1 MFTCG
6 ILYNIKLDH
15 EGEKKLEYK
24 STIKSRPYLYKETK
38 KAANLINKEL
48 EIKELKNESLVNN
61 IFQVETETRMKELAS
76 IIGTRLKQLDS
87 YLIQKIESSNIE
99 TSKLIVL
106 YAILKNDRL
115 FFEFMNEVYKEK
127 IILKDL
133 FIRDKDFGVFFQNK
147 REQSDK
153 VDSWSEYT
161 FKKLKQVYIRI
172 LFESGL
178 IANQKGDRE
187 IVLPIIDSEVKDYIY
202 KLGDKV
208 YINAIL
214 GINE

>member
-1 MFTCG
+1 M
-6 ILYNIKLDH
+6 
-15 EGEKKLEYK
+15 EYK

-38 KAANLINKEL
+38 RAASLVNKGL
-48 EIKELKNESLVNN
+48 EIKELRKESLENN

-76 IIGTRLKQLDS
+76 IISTRLKELDS
-87 YLIQKIESSNIE
+87 YLIQKIENSNIE
-99 TSKLIVL
+99 TSKIIVL
-106 YAILKNDRL
+106 YAILKSDRL
-115 FFEFMNEVYKEK
+115 FFEFMNEVYKER
-127 IILKDL
+127 ILLKNL

-178 IANQKGDRE
+178 IANQKGDRQ
-187 IVLPIIDSEVKDYIY
+187 IVIPIIDSEVKDYIY

>member
-1 MFTCG
+1 M
-6 ILYNIKLDH
+6 
-15 EGEKKLEYK
+15 EYK

-38 KAANLINKEL
+38 KAASFVNRGL
-48 EIKELKNESLVNN
+48 EIKELKNESLENN

-76 IIGTRLKQLDS
+76 IIGARLKELDS
-87 YLIQKIESSNIE
+87 YLIEKIESSNVE
-99 TSKLIVL
+99 TSKVLVL

-127 IILKDL
+127 ILLKDFL
-133 FIRDKDFGVFFQNK
+133 IRDKDFGVFFQNK

-153 VDSWSEYT
+153 VNSWSEYT

-178 IANQKGDRE
+178 IANQKGDRK
-187 IVLPIIDSEVKDYIY
+187 IITPIIDGEVKDYIY

>member
-1 MFTCG
+1 M
-6 ILYNIKLDH
+6 
-15 EGEKKLEYK
+15 EYK

-38 KAANLINKEL
+38 KASMLINRGL
-48 EIKELKNESLVNN
+48 EVDGIKGKSLEDN
-61 IFQVETETRMKELAS
+61 IFQLESESRKKEVAS
-76 IIGTRLKQLDS
+76 IIITRLKSLDKEII
-87 YLIQKIESSNIE
+87 YDIENSNIE
-99 TSKLIVL
+99 TSKILVL
-106 YAILKNDRL
+106 YSILKTDRL

-133 FIRDKDFGVFFQNK
+133 YIRDKDFSVFFQNK
-147 REQSDK
+147 KEQSEK
-153 VDSWSEYT
+153 VASWSEYT

-178 IANQKGDRE
+178 IVNQKGDKE
-187 IVLPIIDSEVKDYIY
+187 IKLPIIDNEVKDYIY
-202 KLGDKV
+202 KNDGRV

>member
-1 MFTCG
+1 M
-6 ILYNIKLDH
+6 
-15 EGEKKLEYK
+15 EYK
-24 STIKSRPYLYKETK
+24 STIKSRPYLYRETK
-38 KAANLINKEL
+38 KAAILINKGL
-48 EIKELKNESLVNN
+48 EIKDLKNESLKNN

-76 IIGTRLKQLDS
+76 IIGVRLKQLDS
-87 YLIQKIESSNIE
+87 YLIEKIESSNVE

-127 IILKDL
+127 ILLKDL

-153 VDSWSEYT
+153 VNSWSEYT

-172 LFESGL
+172 LYESGL

-187 IVLPIIDSEVKDYIY
+187 IIMPIIDNEIKDYVY

-208 YINAIL
+208 YINAVL
-214 GINE
+214 GISD

>member
-1 MFTCG
+1 MW
-6 ILYNIKLDH
+6 YNKNIKLDH

-38 KAANLINKEL
+38 KVVNLINKGL

-76 IIGTRLKQLDS
+76 IIATRLKELDS

-99 TSKLIVL
+99 TSKIIVL

-127 IILKDL
+127 ILLKDL
-133 FIRDKDFGVFFQNK
+133 YIRDKDFGVFFQNK

-178 IANQKGDRE
+178 IANQKGERE